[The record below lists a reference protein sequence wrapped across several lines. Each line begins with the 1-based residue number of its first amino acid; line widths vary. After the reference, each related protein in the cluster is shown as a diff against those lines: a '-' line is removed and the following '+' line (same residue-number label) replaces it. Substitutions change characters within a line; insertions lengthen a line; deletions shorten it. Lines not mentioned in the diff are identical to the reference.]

1 MHKSRIALGT
11 AQFGLPYG
19 IANRRGQ
26 VGRADLSAI
35 LHRARTAGI
44 DTLDTAIAYG
54 DSEQRLGESGVGRWR
69 VITKLPELPV
79 PCADIA
85 AWARTSVRESLAKLR
100 LARLGAVLLH
110 RPLQLLGP
118 QGPALLAALL
128 ALKHEGLVEKVGIS
142 IYAPS
147 DLDALWHRFRPE
159 LVQAPLNVLDRRLLT
174 SGWMA
179 TMHAAG
185 TEIHVR
191 SVFLQGLLLMDAA
204 SRPAMFSRWQP
215 LWDQWTRWL
224 GEASVS
230 PLRACLGLA
239 LSQPEVS
246 RVVVGVDSPEQLEE
260 ILGATLGPNLVP
272 PSALACTDADL
283 LDPSRWALQ

>member
-1 MHKSRIALGT
+1 MDRSRIALGT

-19 IANRRGQ
+19 FANRRGQ
-26 VGRADLSAI
+26 VGRAELTAI
-35 LHRARTAGI
+35 LGRAQAAGI
-44 DTLDTAIAYG
+44 DTLDTAMAYG
-54 DSEQRLGESGVGRWR
+54 ESEQRLGESGVAQWR

-79 PCADIA
+79 SCADVA
-85 AWARTSVRESLAKLR
+85 AWARTSVQGSLAKLKLVR
-100 LARLGAVLLH
+100 LRAVLLH

-118 QGPALLAALL
+118 QGPALQAALF

-142 IYAPS
+142 IYGPA
-147 DLDALWHRFRPE
+147 DLDALWHKFRPE

-174 SGWMA
+174 SGWIARMNA
-179 TMHAAG
+179 EG
-185 TEIHVR
+185 TEIHAR

-215 LWDQWTRWL
+215 VWDRWTRWL

-246 RVVVGVDSPEQLEE
+246 RVVVGVDSLEQLEE
-260 ILGATLGPNLVP
+260 ILAATVDTNPLP
-272 PSALACTDADL
+272 PPELACTDADL

>member
-1 MHKSRIALGT
+1 MTRSRIALGT

-26 VGRADLSAI
+26 VHRADLATI
-35 LHRARTAGI
+35 LDRAQAAGI
-44 DTLDTAIAYG
+44 DTLDTAMAYG
-54 DSEQRLGESGVGRWR
+54 DSEQRLGERGVGQWR

-79 PCADIA
+79 SCADVA
-85 AWARTSVRESLAKLR
+85 AWARTSVQGSLAKLR

-110 RPLQLLGP
+110 RPLQLLEP
-118 QGPALLAALL
+118 QGPALHTALL
-128 ALKHEGLVEKVGIS
+128 ALKDEGLVEKVGIS
-142 IYAPS
+142 IYGPA
-147 DLDALWHRFRPE
+147 DLDALWHAFRPE

-179 TMHAAG
+179 RMHAAG

-191 SVFLQGLLLMDAA
+191 SIFLQGLLLMDAA

-215 LWDQWTRWL
+215 LWDRWTRWL
-224 GEASVS
+224 SEASVS

-239 LSQPEVS
+239 LSQREVS
-246 RVVVGVDSPEQLEE
+246 RVVVGVDSLEQLED
-260 ILGATLGPNLVP
+260 ILAAAVDANPVP
-272 PSALACTDADL
+272 PAALGCDDADL

>member
-19 IANRRGQ
+19 VANRRGQ
-26 VGRADLSAI
+26 VGRADLTAI
-35 LHRARTAGI
+35 LARAQAAGI
-44 DTLDTAIAYG
+44 DTLDTAMAYG
-54 DSEQRLGESGVGRWR
+54 DSEQRLGERGVGQWR
-69 VITKLPELPV
+69 VITKLPEFPV
-79 PCADIA
+79 SCSDAA
-85 AWARTSVRESLAKLR
+85 AWARACVQGSLAKLR

-118 QGPALLAALL
+118 QGPALHTALL
-128 ALKHEGLVEKVGIS
+128 ALKDEGLVEKIGIS
-142 IYAPS
+142 IYSPA
-147 DLDALWHRFRPE
+147 DLDALWHRFQPE

-179 TMHAAG
+179 RMHAEG
-185 TEIHVR
+185 TEIHAR

-215 LWDQWTRWL
+215 LWDRWTRWL
-224 GEASVS
+224 SEASVS
-230 PLRACLGLA
+230 PLHACLGLA
-239 LSQPEVS
+239 LSRPEVS
-246 RVVVGVDSPEQLEE
+246 RVVIGVDSLEQLEE
-260 ILGATLGPNLVP
+260 ILGAAVDANPVP
-272 PSALACTDADL
+272 PSELVCDDADL

>member
-19 IANRRGQ
+19 VANRREQ
-26 VGRADLSAI
+26 VGRADLTAI
-35 LHRARTAGI
+35 LARAQAAGM
-44 DTLDTAIAYG
+44 DTLDTAMAYG
-54 DSEQRLGESGVGRWR
+54 DSEQRLGESGVGQWR

-79 PCADIA
+79 SCTDVA
-85 AWARTSVRESLAKLR
+85 AWVRTSVQGSLAKLR
-100 LARLGAVLLH
+100 LVRLGAVLLH

-118 QGPALLAALL
+118 QGPALQAALL
-128 ALKHEGLVEKVGIS
+128 ALKDEGLVEKVGIS
-142 IYAPS
+142 IYGPA
-147 DLDALWHRFRPE
+147 DLDTLWHRFRPE

-179 TMHAAG
+179 RMHAAG

-230 PLRACLGLA
+230 PLHACLGLA
-239 LSQPEVS
+239 LSRPEVS
-246 RVVVGVDSPEQLEE
+246 RVIVGVDSLEQLEE
-260 ILGATLGPNLVP
+260 ILAATLDTNLVP
-272 PSALACTDADL
+272 PSELACADADL